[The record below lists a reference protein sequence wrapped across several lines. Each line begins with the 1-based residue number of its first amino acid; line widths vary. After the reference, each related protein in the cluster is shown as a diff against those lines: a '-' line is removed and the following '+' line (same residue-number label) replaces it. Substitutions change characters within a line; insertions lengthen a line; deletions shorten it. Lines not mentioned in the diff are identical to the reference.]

1 MDGIINLLKPAGM
14 TSHDL
19 VRIIR
24 KKFNGVKTGHTGT
37 LDPMAVGVLPI
48 CVGKA
53 TRITEYLDLD
63 FKKYRCELQL
73 GIETDT
79 QDIWGNVLTSS
90 DVNVSN
96 EEIREA
102 ISSFEGDILQTPPEY
117 SAVRV
122 NGRRL
127 YEYARQGEKVE
138 IKSRKIHIKEIR
150 IIDIYDN
157 NKVMFDVICSK
168 GTYIRTLCSDI
179 GKKLGCGG
187 TMSFLLRTETGR
199 FKIEDT
205 LTIEELEDFDMDKHL
220 FPIDYPL
227 EILGRIELQN
237 QKQYEMALNGVMLN
251 PRNVTMEEGHYK
263 ELYRVY
269 YQGIFLAVA
278 MLDEETGR
286 VKMNKV
292 FARGVEND
300 HI

>member
-19 VRIIR
+19 VYIIR
-24 KKFNGVKTGHTGT
+24 KKFDRVKTGHTGT

-79 QDIWGNVLTSS
+79 QDIWGTILKETKVE
-90 DVNVSN
+90 VS
-96 EEIREA
+96 EDAIKEA
-102 ISSFEGDILQTPPEY
+102 VASFEGDIFQTPPEY
-117 SAVRV
+117 SAIRV
-122 NGRRL
+122 NGKRL

-138 IKSRKIHIKEIR
+138 IKSRKIHMKEIH
-150 IIDIYDN
+150 IIEIDMEH
-157 NKVMFDVICSK
+157 NKVMLDVVCSK

-187 TMSFLLRTETGR
+187 TMSFLLRTASGR

-205 LTIEELEDFDMDKHL
+205 LTIEELDHFDIDKHL
-220 FPIDYPL
+220 FPTDYPL
-227 EILGRIELQN
+227 EILGKIQLQN
-237 QKQYEMALNGVMLN
+237 KKQYEMVLNAMNNIKGKKYLFSKHKSYILN
-251 PRNVTMEEGHYK
+251 QIELEKINGENERKRKFMEKDWY
-263 ELYRVY
+263 
-269 YQGIFLAVA
+269 
-278 MLDEETGR
+278 
-286 VKMNKV
+286 
-292 FARGVEND
+292 
-300 HI
+300 